1 MDKDKKKK
9 IAGAAT
15 AASAVTGATVI
26 GTAMKDNDLDVAQPM
41 EVSEP
46 QDILADGG
54 ELPEVLVSGTAPT
67 ADGGILPD
75 VEITGHNP
83 VEISQDHIAQPATA
97 HIEPS
102 DDIVA
107 DGVIAT
113 DEEEVVAAILPE
125 ETQEEEFD
133 YSEEFDEDESESL
146 AMAEGNSGNNI
157 LEEIMDKAKETL
169 GFSDTHEP
177 DMPDFDNNADVGAF
191 M

>member
-9 IAGAAT
+9 ITGAAT

-83 VEISQDHIAQPATA
+83 VEDVAQPATA
-97 HIEPS
+97 HVEPS
-102 DDIVA
+102 DGIVA
-107 DGVIAT
+107 DDVIAT

-146 AMAEGNSGNNI
+146 AMAEGNSGGNI